1 MSLTFKEFKSLML
14 NIPKELLVFEDE
26 PLKVTINK
34 VRKTHNDVKCYS
46 ADLTNSIAYF
56 HFYYSIYKEFPD
68 ADALNSISLNIPDTL
83 VGNEYEFYKKLGV
96 YFTMMGIKYLK
107 C

>member
-14 NIPKELLVFEDE
+14 NIPKELLVFEGE
-26 PLKVTINK
+26 QLKVRINK
-34 VRKTHNDVKCYS
+34 TNNTRDFKCYS
-46 ADLTNSIAYF
+46 ADLLSQKAAF
-56 HFYYSIYKEFPD
+56 HFYYACYKTVQN
-68 ADALNSISLNIPDTL
+68 ADALNSISLDLADNL
-83 VGNEYEFYKKLGV
+83 VGREYEFYKKLGV

>member
-14 NIPKELLVFEDE
+14 NIPKELLVFGGE
-26 PLKVTINK
+26 PLKVRINK
-34 VRKTHNDVKCYS
+34 TNNTRDFKCYS
-46 ADLTNSIAYF
+46 ADLLSSKATF
-56 HFYYSIYKEFPD
+56 HFYYACYKTVQN
-68 ADALNSISLNIPDTL
+68 ADALNSISLDIANNL
-83 VGNEYEFYKKLGV
+83 VGDEYEFYKKLGV

>member
-14 NIPKELLVFEDE
+14 NIPKELLVFGGE
-26 PLKVTINK
+26 PL
-34 VRKTHNDVKCYS
+34 
-46 ADLTNSIAYF
+46 F
-56 HFYYSIYKEFPD
+56 HFYYACYKTVQN
-68 ADALNSISLNIPDTL
+68 ADGLNSISLDIANNL
-83 VGNEYEFYKKLGV
+83 VGDEYEFYKKLGV